1 MAWIVD
7 GSVVRLT
14 QVTPDLLTL
23 LLTIISIVG
32 GEVFEQVI
40 VLININFKLVYYLVI
55 RNILR
60 ICMTRTV
67 VDLYNQVYVEVEAYT
82 C

>member
-23 LLTIISIVG
+23 LLTIICIVG
-32 GEVFEQVI
+32 GEVNEEVI
-40 VLININFKLVYYLVI
+40 LLINIKSKLVH
-55 RNILR
+55 
-60 ICMTRTV
+60 
-67 VDLYNQVYVEVEAYT
+67 
-82 C
+82 